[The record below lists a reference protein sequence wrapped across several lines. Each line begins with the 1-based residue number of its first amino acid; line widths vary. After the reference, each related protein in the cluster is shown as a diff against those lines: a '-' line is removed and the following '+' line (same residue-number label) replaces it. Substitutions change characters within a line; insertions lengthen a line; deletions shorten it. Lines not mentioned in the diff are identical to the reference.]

1 MWLSLHYMFY
11 RFRKR
16 VEVDLLLGRV
26 PFRKKSLRC
35 SFLREILQGSMIR
48 SKVSVQDHQA
58 SGHKE
63 QQRIGKLD
71 FPLWD
76 KNERG
81 RVKCSSWAETNQWE
95 RKAGAMKMH
104 FGWWRRLKWWKLMT
118 VQCAVW
124 WHGYVKASAFA
135 YFPIYCFQT
144 QILQSR
150 NKKERPCAASVAQ

>member
-71 FPLWD
+71 FPL
-76 KNERG
+76 
-81 RVKCSSWAETNQWE
+81 
-95 RKAGAMKMH
+95 
-104 FGWWRRLKWWKLMT
+104 
-118 VQCAVW
+118 
-124 WHGYVKASAFA
+124 
-135 YFPIYCFQT
+135 
-144 QILQSR
+144 
-150 NKKERPCAASVAQ
+150 